1 LGLNKKLS
9 ITSMGQCC
17 QRAEILAAKHKW
29 GQQNFVGP
37 GKFGAELL
45 ADLSKRA
52 GKGPNFVVV
61 WIRN

>member
-1 LGLNKKLS
+1 
-9 ITSMGQCC
+9 M
-17 QRAEILAAKHKW
+17 LAAKHKW